1 MTMSRQEINLYQP
14 VAKGVRGALSASSTR
29 ATLVLV
35 SAMLAGLWGFAFWQT
50 GRLQDA
56 VQMVRNQQQAQAAMS
71 AAQGPQLSGL
81 SDEEL
86 EQLLARLGGDIDTKS
101 RALALLDAESQRRAA
116 GFSSRLRAFG
126 ARHIDGIWLERLTF
140 GSSVESVSV
149 SGSTVSPDA
158 VPRYLRSL
166 AQDAALKGGQI
177 DEFVIEK
184 PKDQKSAGS
193 GRLSFRAGRRGL
205 VARTVVD
212 EEKT

>member
-1 MTMSRQEINLYQP
+1 MSRQEINLYQP

-71 AAQGPQLSGL
+71 AAQGPQLAGL
-81 SDEEL
+81 TDEEL

-126 ARHIDGIWLERLTF
+126 TRHIDGIWLERLTF

-149 SGSTVSPDA
+149 SGSTVSPDS

-166 AQDAALKGGQI
+166 AQDPALKGGQI